1 MNDIHVISYDSLF
14 SGTLIIKYLIT
25 IATEHYLENVFSD
38 TYAER
43 RHKSACES
51 VQSEQTFFSARM
63 KKLCILGYRKC
74 AQWSFRLDSANP
86 DLR

>member
-14 SGTLIIKYLIT
+14 SGTLIIKYLINV
-25 IATEHYLENVFSD
+25 ATEHYLENVFSD

-51 VQSEQTFFSARM
+51 VQSEQTFFFCSDEETLHPWLSKMRPVEFP
-63 KKLCILGYRKC
+63 IR
-74 AQWSFRLDSANP
+74 
-86 DLR
+86 